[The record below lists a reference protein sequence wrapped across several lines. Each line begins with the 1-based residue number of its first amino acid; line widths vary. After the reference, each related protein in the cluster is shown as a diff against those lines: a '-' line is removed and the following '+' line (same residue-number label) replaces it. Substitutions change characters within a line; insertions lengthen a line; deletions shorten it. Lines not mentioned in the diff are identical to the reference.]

1 MKQIV
6 FLLVV
11 LMVIFPLIAG
21 CVSVTSHTI
30 SGYVYDCS
38 YPYGVN
44 AGIGGASVTY
54 GNYTTLS
61 DPTGFFNF
69 TILSPPDPEL
79 EISAPGFRTYN
90 EKPSRMVNGGFSL
103 IPESVY
109 RGLYLVVWNPEK
121 SNPGNWLKKWEQQ
134 TRFIIVRNG
143 ASDRQIEDLVTIL
156 KTDRYRN
163 LTGGRFSSAAS
174 PLIVD
179 EKPASSE
186 LVGATVISF
195 VPGTESGGIA
205 HSDDRDG
212 VISSA
217 EITFDT
223 GKEMNPTVVWHEMA
237 HTVTAGGHIDEWPS
251 VVSEV
256 ENDGR
261 IRAPDERIFNCI
273 SNSPPQRGSSGSIPP
288 PPQLPGGGPVTT
300 NAGFVLINERKNQE
314 ALELFTQLL
323 SNDPENINAWN
334 GKGNA
339 LFNLGKNDDAMTAFD
354 KAIAID
360 ADYYHA
366 YIGRGNVF
374 LALGDNEEAMKAFDK
389 ALSIDPNA
397 THAWNGKGNVLTRTG
412 KNEEAIKAF
421 DKAILSDPN
430 NIHAYIGKGNALKN
444 IRNFDDAM
452 TAFDKVIGI
461 DPNNSHAWVGKGNVL
476 MSTGKNDEAITLFE
490 RVLSIDQNNTWAKSG
505 KSVALQDIGNDLYTN
520 GKNEEAISYFDSSI
534 AMDPYNP
541 WAWHGKGLALNSLGR
556 YLEADDAFSRSLAIH
571 EKNPDA
577 WANKGLSLIHI
588 GRCSEA
594 KKAFEKSLSL
604 DSNNQVAQVGLVN
617 AGNSYYCHAQEGGST
632 AGNAT

>member
-1 MKQIV
+1 MKQSV
-6 FLLVV
+6 FLLVL
-11 LMVIFPLIAG
+11 LMVIFLLIAG

-44 AGIGGASVTY
+44 AGIAGASVRY
-54 GNYTTLS
+54 GNFTTLS
-61 DPTGFFNF
+61 GPTGFFNF

-79 EISAPGFRTYN
+79 EISAPGFRSYN

-103 IPESVY
+103 VPESVY

-134 TRFIIVRNG
+134 TRFVIVRKG
-143 ASDRQIEDLVTIL
+143 ASDRQIENLVTIL

-163 LTGGRFSSAAS
+163 LTGGRFSSAAP

-179 EKPASSE
+179 EKPASSD

-195 VPGTESGGIA
+195 VPGTEPGGIA

-212 VISSA
+212 IITSA
-217 EITFDT
+217 EITYDT
-223 GKEMNPTVVWHEMA
+223 GQELNPTVVWHEMA
-237 HTVTAGGHIDEWPS
+237 HTVTAGGHINEWPS
-251 VVSEV
+251 VINEV
-256 ENDGR
+256 ESDGT

-300 NAGFVLINERKNQE
+300 NAGFDLINEGKNQE
-314 ALELFTQLL
+314 ALELFTLLL
-323 SNDPENINAWN
+323 SNDPENIHAWN
-334 GKGNA
+334 GKANA

-360 ADYYHA
+360 ANYYHA
-366 YIGRGNVF
+366 YIGRGNVL
-374 LALGDNEEAMKAFDK
+374 LALGDTEEAMKAFDK
-389 ALSIDPNA
+389 ALSIEPNA
-397 THAWNGKGNVLTRTG
+397 THAWSGKGNVLTRTG

-421 DKAILSDPN
+421 NKAILYDPN
-430 NIHAYIGKGNALKN
+430 NIHAYIGEGNALKN
-444 IRNFDDAM
+444 IRNFDDAKA
-452 TAFDKVIGI
+452 AFDKATVI
-461 DPNNSHAWVGKGNVL
+461 DPNNANAWVGKGNVL
-476 MSTGKNDEAITLFE
+476 MSTGKNDEAITLFD
-490 RVLSIDQNNTWAKSG
+490 RALSIDQNNTWAKSS
-505 KSVALQDIGNDLYTN
+505 KSIVLSNIGYNLFMN
-520 GKNEEAISYFDSSI
+520 SKNEEAISYFDRSI
-534 AMDPYNP
+534 TIDPDNQ
-541 WAWHGKGLALNSLGR
+541 WAWIGKGNALNNLGR
-556 YLEADDAFSRSLAIH
+556 YLEADDAFSRSLTIH
-571 EKNPDA
+571 ENNPIA
-577 WANKGLSLIHI
+577 YAGKGLSLIHI

-604 DSNNQVAQVGLVN
+604 DSNNQVAQVGLEN
-617 AGNSYYCHAQEGGST
+617 AGKSYYCHAQPGGST